1 MCSSVW
7 GQGTDCGGC
16 GWKDVGMVATHC
28 AVMCGL
34 FVHALRCALLLVS
47 LVFVELFFGE
57 SPSLH
62 YLFLHFLAK
71 CFFCNLFWA
80 FFLRSGNKCACVNV
94 CSRWYWNGMC
104 LRMCVVWVSIC
115 TPVSIRKA
123 FACMCTGGGG
133 GLLSRSAM

>member
-1 MCSSVW
+1 
-7 GQGTDCGGC
+7 
-16 GWKDVGMVATHC
+16 MVATHC

-71 CFFCNLFWA
+71 CFFCNFIYSEPLEY
-80 FFLRSGNKCACVNV
+80 RVPK
-94 CSRWYWNGMC
+94 
-104 LRMCVVWVSIC
+104 
-115 TPVSIRKA
+115 IRTLPHKR
-123 FACMCTGGGG
+123 FTF
-133 GLLSRSAM
+133 RIN